1 MGKLVHTKCLTSDSL
16 NIQLINLEPY
26 FFSILVGNDWFVD
39 QFDKI
44 LFDDVILDAPKNENI
59 LDVSD
64 FKLTKIDP
72 GTKKS
77 SGNPIGV
84 LSPFYAAPVNKKS
97 NIFR

>member
-1 MGKLVHTKCLTSDSL
+1 MGKLERTKRLTSDSVYSV
-16 NIQLINLEPY
+16 NKFGAI